1 MKKNKLR
8 YYRYVGAI
16 VLLLY
21 NINCKAQNH
30 SLGVNIAS
38 LAVGSI
44 NIELSKAFSQN
55 ITFHIPFSWNPIE
68 FNNNKKIKHIMIQP
82 GIRWWK
88 WHSYSGYFGGVNL
101 TAMQYNLGVKS
112 YRYYG
117 KGVGITLSTGY
128 AKMISKKW
136 NIEAEMGIYSGW
148 VSYDKYKR
156 ELCGDYEGSCCKLKL
171 IPAKLS
177 LSL

>member
-1 MKKNKLR
+1 
-8 YYRYVGAI
+8 
-16 VLLLY
+16 
-21 NINCKAQNH
+21 
-30 SLGVNIAS
+30 
-38 LAVGSI
+38 
-44 NIELSKAFSQN
+44 
-55 ITFHIPFSWNPIE
+55 
-68 FNNNKKIKHIMIQP
+68 MIQP

-177 LSL
+177 LSLIYIM